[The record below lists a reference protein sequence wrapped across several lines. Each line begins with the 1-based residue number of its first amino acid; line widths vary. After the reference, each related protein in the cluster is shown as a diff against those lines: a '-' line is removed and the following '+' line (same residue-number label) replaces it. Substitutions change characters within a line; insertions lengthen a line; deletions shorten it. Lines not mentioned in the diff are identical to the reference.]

1 MEKRVELRR
10 PIQCRMEC
18 SAGTQTFMAEGF
30 DMSESGV
37 SFNTPFEL
45 PLDTEVVLRYRLQHD
60 GPMVT
65 ARVLIRQQNGGR
77 YGAKFLIR
85 KAALESGG

>member
-1 MEKRVELRR
+1 M
-10 PIQCRMEC
+10 PIQCRIEC

-37 SFNTPFEL
+37 SFVTSREL
-45 PLDTEVVLRYRLQHD
+45 PQDTEVVLHYRLQHD

-65 ARVLIRQQNGGR
+65 ARVLIRQQSGGR
-77 YGAKFLIR
+77 YGGKFLDR
-85 KAALESGG
+85 KAALERGG